1 MGENSE
7 ELNDKKL
14 EKSEENK
21 NQYIQNIS
29 ETNDINKTEENSQK
43 NIVESKG
50 QNAKESE
57 KEEVDLKYKSKAEV
71 IKGGVLGAFI
81 GLAVIVPGVSGSAVA
96 IIFKMYEKLLYAIGN
111 IFKKFK
117 KCVKFLLPIL
127 LGAAAGFILGFFGV
141 RALLNILPFIV
152 ICLFAGLM
160 FGAYPAVTDQI
171 KGTKPKAKHII
182 LFIVGLIIPIL
193 ISVISVYGNV
203 VEQALTNLKFYHYIL
218 FVVIGYLVAVTQLV
232 PGLSATAL
240 LMSLGYFSALM
251 NSVSLTFFRE
261 NPQIFLVYLALIVGF
276 VIGLF
281 TVSKGLSFMLKKY
294 KTSTFYCIAG
304 LSLGSIATMF
314 FNPEVMEIYSS
325 WGAGGNIVRDL
336 IVGIIVFIVG
346 VILSYMFV
354 RYERKKEK

>member
-1 MGENSE
+1 MSSSTDNDNEIKNNESQKEKSQDVSDNKVISESSQIDVKHGDNNQVKDGENTT
-7 ELNDKKL
+7 
-14 EKSEENK
+14 
-21 NQYIQNIS
+21 Q
-29 ETNDINKTEENSQK
+29 
-43 NIVESKG
+43 
-50 QNAKESE
+50 
-57 KEEVDLKYKSKAEV
+57 EEVDLKYKSKAEV
-71 IKGGVLGAFI
+71 AKGGVLGAFI

-117 KCVKFLLPIL
+117 KCAKFLLPIL

-171 KGTKPKAKHII
+171 KGVKPKAKHII

-193 ISVISVYGNV
+193 VSVISVYGNV

-218 FVVIGYLVAVTQLV
+218 FVLIGFLVAVTQLV

-276 VIGLF
+276 VIGLL
-281 TVSKGLSFMLKKY
+281 TVSKGLSYLLKRF
-294 KTSTFYCIAG
+294 KTSTFYTVAG
-304 LSLGSIATMF
+304 LSLGSIVTMF
-314 FNPEVMEIYSS
+314 FNPEVMSIYSS
-325 WGAGGNIVRDL
+325 WGAGGNVVRDVV
-336 IVGIIVFIVG
+336 VGIIVFIVG
-346 VILSYMFV
+346 VVVSHLFV
-354 RYERKKEK
+354 RYERKKGK